1 MKAKEFLIV
10 ENKKDRKAKKYNLKP
25 RNPMGTVTQ
34 TGAGAHRDKKK
45 EQKQG
50 YEKHKGQGVTESSED
65 IVAVID
71 GVRSDRTYNDRYH
84 AHNSLGKLVAYGK
97 AKVAE
102 LYINGEKVEH
112 FEIGKKYLDF
122 EPKRLDSKMAEGVSY
137 GSMDPNLARK
147 LLSVYNEYSHGVEQ
161 YRDEEGAD
169 SLYSKLVAVA
179 RENEG
184 SQYLK
189 SLLNSASH
197 SAHMDFDTN
206 PGHFKNWFPYVGDH
220 LESLV
225 RLMKEKG
232 KMDDELDTLP
242 DEDDIEDPRAY
253 ADRAADL
260 DAIHYGKNEDTSNDR
275 ERLAHLEKIF
285 DPDYEYSDDHR
296 VWQKHNA
303 IRQEIQKLKK
313 ALSQNEQ
320 GVAEGDVMEYET
332 HRYTDDQG
340 NEWEVNDEGDRT
352 LLKRGYGGSSRYGS
366 RYPRR
371 SSYNKPKGYYFYNV
385 PSGKENDA
393 RSAGLRQSKSG
404 KWFDTMTNS
413 AAEKVFGKGRYWEP
427 KN

>member
-102 LYINGEKVEH
+102 LYIDGEKVEH

-137 GSMDPNLARK
+137 GSMDPNLVRK

-232 KMDDELDTLP
+232 KMDDEPDTLP

-260 DAIHYGKNEDTSNDR
+260 DAIHYGQKEDIGS
-275 ERLAHLEKIF
+275 
-285 DPDYEYSDDHR
+285 
-296 VWQKHNA
+296 
-303 IRQEIQKLKK
+303 
-313 ALSQNEQ
+313 
-320 GVAEGDVMEYET
+320 VMEYET
-332 HRYTDDQG
+332 HRYKDDQG
-340 NEWEVNDEGDRT
+340 NEWEVNDEGERT
-352 LLKRGYGGSSRYGS
+352 LLRAAPGSGGGSRYGS
-366 RYPRR
+366 KYPRR
-371 SSYNKPKGYYFYNV
+371 PAYNKPKGYYFYNV
-385 PSGKENDA
+385 PAGKENDA
-393 RSAGLRQSKSG
+393 KAAGLMQSKSG
-404 KWFDTMTNS
+404 KWYSTMSNS
-413 AAEKVFGKGRYWEP
+413 WAEKTFGKGRYWEP